1 MSVQS
6 SEVSRPPD
14 NRNTAAV
21 SSILVAPECW
31 ILVLIDPLRDR
42 TLALGLAQ
50 LGLAA
55 LVQLVLILEAPRLD
69 LGVRGLP
76 QPGVYSYSLKR
87 SISSLKSVRA
97 VFTYAGASLAMSLI
111 LPVVVDARPN
121 SFRHHDLD
129 SAVAAFSLA

>member
-1 MSVQS
+1 MQS

-31 ILVLIDPLRDR
+31 ILLLIDPLRDP
-42 TLALGLAQ
+42 TLALRLAQ

-76 QPGVYSYSLKR
+76 QLGVDQVGIIAQPLEVAER
-87 SISSLKSVRA
+87 DVLDGEAA
-97 VFTYAGASLAMSLI
+97 VL
-111 LPVVVDARPN
+111 RRN
-121 SFRHHDLD
+121 
-129 SAVAAFSLA
+129 